1 MTKQKPITTDVESEI
16 SWQVMS
22 HLADHPEVSQRDLA
36 AELDVSLGSV
46 NYCMKALVSKGFVKA
61 ENFRNSSNK
70 LSYSYLLTPS
80 GMRQKARLTVSFLKR
95 KQLEYNRLEQ
105 EIADL
110 RAQVA
115 RMQKDEPQ

>member
-1 MTKQKPITTDVESEI
+1 MTKQKPINTDVESEI

-22 HLADHPEVSQRDLA
+22 RLADHPEVSQRDLA
-36 AELDVSLGSV
+36 AELGVSLGSV
-46 NYCMKALVSKGFVKA
+46 NYCMKALISKGFVKA
-61 ENFRNSSNK
+61 ENFRNSSNN

-95 KQLEYNRLEQ
+95 KQLEYSRLEQ